1 MHRRP
6 GTEVPLVQPIRCF
19 TCSPIPNHAAKAE
32 QSCGATSARARFQVP
47 VKSNRNLG
55 KSRISAAS
63 SASAPAIWPDTRKAP
78 LLYRGRH
85 FALVNTRTIAS
96 RGRPPQPVFA
106 PAGQVSGARQTRNV
120 PMRFRWSRTGTH
132 RDSDPRTAA
141 GALLRCRDERSKL
154 THQPRQSPLRKHPA
168 NVSNRVP

>member
-1 MHRRP
+1 MRRRP

-63 SASAPAIWPDTRKAP
+63 SASAPAPAPAPAIWPDTRKAP
-78 LLYRGRH
+78 LAIPGTTLRAREDPDDRILGT
-85 FALVNTRTIAS
+85 A
-96 RGRPPQPVFA
+96 PQPVSHL
-106 PAGQVSGARQTRNV
+106 PARCRAHARLTTFLCALDGPARA
-120 PMRFRWSRTGTH
+120 
-132 RDSDPRTAA
+132 RTATVTR
-141 GALLRCRDERSKL
+141 GLL
-154 THQPRQSPLRKHPA
+154 
-168 NVSNRVP
+168 